1 MKYLQSQTG
10 DIDTTFI
17 KLNNNNMLRNCDKFN
32 TLMNNLM
39 NTTTND
45 TVNNKIIE
53 LQGMN

>member
-1 MKYLQSQTG
+1 
-10 DIDTTFI
+10 
-17 KLNNNNMLRNCDKFN
+17 MLRNCDKFN